1 MARQAAVDSTQHLVS
16 GSQKLDLEPPAD
28 MLRLTKK
35 ERSAWEDYI
44 QARTD
49 WRASDLRVL
58 HNVVKLETAKVKADR
73 EAKKTPLTYDSEH
86 GPKAH
91 PIHAEAR
98 AARKGWQEALR
109 FLGLNQPKPN
119 AMRAGARGAPV
130 GAKRGKRGLL
140 KTVN

>member
-1 MARQAAVDSTQHLVS
+1 MTRHSAPDSTQALVA
-16 GSQKLDLEPPAD
+16 GSQKLKLDPPTD

-35 ERSAWEDYI
+35 EQLAWEDYI

-49 WRASDLRVL
+49 WRAADLRVL
-58 HNVVKLETAKVKADR
+58 HQVVKLESAWVKAKR
-73 EAKKTPLTYDSEH
+73 ESKRTPLTYTTDN

-91 PIHAEAR
+91 PVHAEAR
-98 AARKGWQEALR
+98 AAFSAWQSALR

-130 GAKRGKRGLL
+130 VTKRGKRGLL
-140 KTVN
+140 KTVS